1 VLKPPEKSPDAM
13 PRPDDT
19 PLAIRC
25 PDCGKVASLTPRQ
38 LRASLAAQCRQCKR
52 DLTDVTGAALQAYDK
67 ARPGSDAEWVRR
79 GGGHAD
85 RE

>member
-1 VLKPPEKSPDAM
+1 MA
-13 PRPDDT
+13 RPDDT

-38 LRASLAAQCRQCKR
+38 LRSSLAAQCRQCKR
-52 DLTDVTGAALQAYDK
+52 DLTDVTDAALRAHDK
-67 ARPGSDAEWVRR
+67 ARPGSDVEWVRR
-79 GGGHAD
+79 GGHAD